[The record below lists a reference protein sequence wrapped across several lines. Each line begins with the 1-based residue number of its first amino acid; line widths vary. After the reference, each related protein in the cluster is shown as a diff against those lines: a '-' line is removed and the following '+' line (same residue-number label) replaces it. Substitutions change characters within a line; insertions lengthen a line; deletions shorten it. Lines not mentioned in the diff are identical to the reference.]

1 MSPRLSEVMYLTL
14 ESLFVLEHGEAKE
27 DQAFQTYTSWL
38 AGQTAQTVLKIAR
51 ATGSKAAGGAG
62 YGGGQTMVADA
73 LGGIGTSLEACST
86 KIAEASIER
95 AVSKERTAKEK
106 IGLAREALEAR
117 KVACVA
123 LHPMHTHSSH
133 LIPST
138 IPALSPHIAQLRD
151 PLT

>member
-1 MSPRLSEVMYLTL
+1 MKA
-14 ESLFVLEHGEAKE
+14 FVLEHGEAKE

-62 YGGGQTMVADA
+62 NGGGQTMVADA

-95 AVSKERTAKEK
+95 AVSKERTAKVS
-106 IGLAREALEAR
+106 RW
-117 KVACVA
+117 
-123 LHPMHTHSSH
+123 
-133 LIPST
+133 
-138 IPALSPHIAQLRD
+138 SPVPTAPGKATFLMGCCSA
-151 PLT
+151 